1 MIDQIAKSGK
11 DQLLQERTKIDDNT
25 LGIALMDE
33 TVIAGAPSRD
43 KAILETTTM
52 VDRTIMAGANR
63 APKID
68 VAFAEES

>member
-11 DQLLQERTKIDDNT
+11 DQLLLERTKIDDNT
-25 LGIALMDE
+25 LGIVLMDE

-52 VDRTIMAGANR
+52 MDRTVMAGATR